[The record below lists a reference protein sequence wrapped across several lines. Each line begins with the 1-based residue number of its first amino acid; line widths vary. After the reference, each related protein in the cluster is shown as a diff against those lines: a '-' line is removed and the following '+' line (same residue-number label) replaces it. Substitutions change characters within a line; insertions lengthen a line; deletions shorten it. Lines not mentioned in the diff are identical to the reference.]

1 MEETYYA
8 NFLKNTIETKIVT
21 PPKYKVQPPMEYIK
35 TKPQFNKFKLPEL
48 KQIAKEYKLHVS
60 GNKSVVVERIETY
73 LTKYKNSIVI
83 QKWFRGHLVRYSFRL
98 RGPAFKTRK
107 CVNDSDFYSLEPLH
121 EIDFERFFSYKDSA
135 GFVYGFDLYSLLN
148 LYKTKNKL
156 SNPYN
161 REHMPFPLVSRIFT
175 LFQIIKIVFPN
186 TLDSIA
192 GQIHPP
198 ATIIPTI
205 RTPIRRTLP
214 MQHPEQIVQTS
225 PEIQRMI
232 QMRNHLQSIQA
243 MPIPTRV
250 REVFSEM
257 DILGNYTNAAWF
269 NNLSKLGYATF
280 YRYYYGW
287 WTTMSRMS
295 IDTKRKICV
304 LRDPFININV
314 ISDYDTTSIDT
325 YKEMALGVIE
335 AMVYTGIDIEH
346 RKLGALQ
353 ALTILT
359 LVSHSA
365 REAMPWLYESVV
377 MRHA

>member
-1 MEETYYA
+1 MEDSYYT
-8 NFLKNTIETKIVT
+8 NFLKNVVETVE
-21 PPKYKVQPPMEYIK
+21 PPSVKYNVLSPTEYIK
-35 TKPQFNKFKLPEL
+35 SNTRFLKMKLPEL

-107 CVNDSDFYSLEPLH
+107 CVNDSDFYSLEPLN
-121 EIDFERFFSYKDSA
+121 EIEFERFFSYKDSA

-148 LYKTKNKL
+148 LYKSKNKL

-175 LFQIIKIVFPN
+175 LFQIIKLVFPN
-186 TLDSIA
+186 TVDSVASHIN
-192 GQIHPP
+192 PP

-205 RTPIRRTLP
+205 RATRPSTI
-214 MQHPEQIVQTS
+214 QHPEQIMQTT

-232 QMRNHLQSIQA
+232 QMRNQLQTIQV
-243 MPIPTRV
+243 MPISTRV
-250 REVFSEM
+250 REVFGEM
-257 DILGNYTNAAWF
+257 DILGNYTNVAWF

-287 WTTMSRMS
+287 WSVMSRMS
-295 IDTKRKICV
+295 VDMKRKICV
-304 LRDPFININV
+304 LRDPFMNINIL
-314 ISDYDTTSIDT
+314 DQYDITSIDMFR
-325 YKEMALGVIE
+325 EMALGVIE

-353 ALTILT
+353 VLTMLT

-365 REAMPWLYESVV
+365 REAMPWLYESIA
-377 MRHA
+377 MRHT